1 MIENG
6 ELTGEKNDQLC
17 GETDEGGNSY
27 GIIADHMANSE
38 WWVII
43 CSVWIFTGENSGVT
57 LGLVPAVDRP
67 PLIKR
72 HNVGR

>member
-38 WWVII
+38 WWVGGATT
-43 CSVWIFTGENSGVT
+43 SSSSGHSGSSLTGETSALT
-57 LGLVPAVDRP
+57 LGF
-67 PLIKR
+67 
-72 HNVGR
+72 